1 MWPIKG
7 YHREKRNGT
16 EGVRKWTSIIR
27 IQMNKREYLKDR
39 IEKLKGLVQYMLRI
53 GENDMVR
60 GVRDTINKL
69 DRELEGMKKTNR
81 WYE

>member
-7 YHREKRNGT
+7 YHREKRKGT
-16 EGVRKWTSIIR
+16 EGIRSWTFIIR
-27 IQMNKREYLKDR
+27 IQMNRREYLKDR
-39 IEKLKGLVQYMLRI
+39 IEKLKGLVQYMIRI
-53 GENDMVR
+53 GEMDMVR
-60 GVRDTINKL
+60 GVRDTIQKL

>member
-1 MWPIKG
+1 MI
-7 YHREKRNGT
+7 
-16 EGVRKWTSIIR
+16 
-27 IQMNKREYLKDR
+27 
-39 IEKLKGLVQYMLRI
+39 RI
-53 GENDMVR
+53 GEMDMVR

>member
-16 EGVRKWTSIIR
+16 EGARKWTFIIL
-27 IQMNKREYLKDR
+27 IQMNRREYLQDR
-39 IEKLKGLVQYMLRI
+39 IKNLKGLVQYMIRI
-53 GENDMVR
+53 GEMDMVR

>member
-1 MWPIKG
+1 MWPIEG
-7 YHREKRNGT
+7 YHREKRKGT
-16 EGVRKWTSIIR
+16 EGVRKWTFIII
-27 IQMNKREYLKDR
+27 IQMNRREYLKDR

-69 DRELEGMKKTNR
+69 DRELEGMKRTNR

>member
-1 MWPIKG
+1 
-7 YHREKRNGT
+7 
-16 EGVRKWTSIIR
+16 
-27 IQMNKREYLKDR
+27 MNKREHLTDR

-69 DRELEGMKKTNR
+69 DRELEGMKRTNR

>member
-1 MWPIKG
+1 
-7 YHREKRNGT
+7 
-16 EGVRKWTSIIR
+16 
-27 IQMNKREYLKDR
+27 MNKREHLTDR

>member
-1 MWPIKG
+1 MWTIKG
-7 YHREKRNGT
+7 YHREKRKGT
-16 EGVRKWTSIIR
+16 EGVGSRTFIIR

-60 GVRDTINKL
+60 GVRETIQKL
-69 DRELEGMKKTNR
+69 DRELEGMKRTNR

>member
-1 MWPIKG
+1 
-7 YHREKRNGT
+7 
-16 EGVRKWTSIIR
+16 
-27 IQMNKREYLKDR
+27 MNRREYIQDR
-39 IEKLKGLVQYMLRI
+39 IKNLKGLVQYMLRI

-60 GVRDTINKL
+60 GVRDIINKL

>member
-1 MWPIKG
+1 MWPIEG
-7 YHREKRNGT
+7 YHREKRKGT
-16 EGVRKWTSIIR
+16 EGIRKWTFIII

-60 GVRDTINKL
+60 GVRKTIEGL
-69 DRELEGMKKTNR
+69 DKELEGMKKTNR